1 MGAELMRRKG
11 GSRLLFEG
19 PLGANLWAKRMHDI
33 VASGQRFSDHLYGE
47 PATGRVAEGGRERR
61 RTAKKMRV
69 ALVVDPAENAEC
81 YIRFRRCWRFWWRGS
96 EQFFLLSRGKVLD
109 PQVALRAVIR
119 SEPIFDIG
127 QVFSGRG
134 RNHAADGELKRKLLL
149 SLWIGIGDDEI
160 RVKLRERPTFLN
172 SVVQEEVAPVRQLAE
187 KLALNVFWM
196 DVPVQLQS
204 ASLWRDAAEIGA
216 VFGKEVSSGVACR

>member
-1 MGAELMRRKG
+1 M
-11 GSRLLFEG
+11 
-19 PLGANLWAKRMHDI
+19 
-33 VASGQRFSDHLYGE
+33 LYG
-47 PATGRVAEGGRERR
+47 
-61 RTAKKMRV
+61 KKIRV
-69 ALVVDPAENAEC
+69 ALVVDPAENAKC
-81 YIRFRRCWRFWWRGS
+81 HVRFRRCWRFWWRGS
-96 EQFFLLSRGKVLD
+96 EQFFVLSRGKVLD
-109 PQVALRAVIR
+109 PQVALRLVIR

-127 QVFSGRG
+127 QVFSGRR

-187 KLALNVFWM
+187 KLALCNWTGTSI
-196 DVPVQLQS
+196 QLQS

-216 VFGKEVSSGVACR
+216 VFGKEVSSG